1 MQADGTWVCFTR
13 DLAETIRVAKHF
25 EKWTGKPRKAMAT
38 RPPVTAAWGTP
49 DSRDFQVHLLTGFPG
64 VGPELAER
72 IIDHFGGVP
81 WTWKIT
87 VEELQQVAGIG
98 KRKAEQIMGL
108 VPA

>member
-1 MQADGTWVCFTR
+1 MSDAFEVNLGIDPLATDSDGGGVDDSVEIDRGTNPS
-13 DLAETIRVAKHF
+13 D
-25 EKWTGKPRKAMAT
+25 P
-38 RPPVTAAWGTP
+38 TAAWGTP